1 MRLNDAKFDKG
12 YELKIA
18 KIIMP
23 LLLSLLIFIMI
34 YPVSMDLPVLGDGCH
49 HAYIME
55 EIANKQSLDIE
66 SKVYYPMFYH
76 LFGAIIYNFLGIDGI
91 KLISPL
97 MMALSGLVVYL
108 IAKKLTKTKF
118 AALLSI
124 LLIAF
129 SPKVIWYGVQI
140 LIEPF
145 MIFFIL
151 LAIYVCLIFY
161 KSQKTRNLLLLSFLL
176 GMAISTKQQT
186 LFLVIALPTF
196 LLINKIELKKIF
208 FVLAIPLLVA
218 SGPWLYMYSTT
229 GCLVSPPSDS
239 IVLNSQGKILPK
251 ILFGDYEVPEWSKR
265 LEKESGGLSIY
276 QKGVETHECR
286 HIYIWDMLNIDK
298 FYYLNG
304 LYPSNWYGISGQW
317 KTSVYIILKLL
328 FIVGF
333 LLTLIYSFKDSKW
346 RILPCIIFVSWSFTY
361 LGSDTKRYFLYLP
374 IILSLSY
381 FLVIDRIL
389 ISLKKIKLNAF
400 KIRKFLGFL
409 LIFISITFLI
419 PYSVGMRAQI
429 GAKNLANTQC
439 YSPSRGGV
447 SSIEEVGKWIQENS
461 NESDK
466 IFGTSGIEW
475 KYYSKRKVI
484 ADARMYFLPRERIDY
499 WLNYL
504 EIKYVVIRQN
514 QILPD
519 NEWNHLEYYPESFY
533 KKIKEMY
540 PLVYVSS
547 YKDIEVYEVKG

>member
-1 MRLNDAKFDKG
+1 MRVNDAKFDKG

-18 KIIMP
+18 KIVMP
-23 LLLSLLIFIMI
+23 LLLSLVIFLMI
-34 YPVSMDLPVLGDGCH
+34 YPVSTDLPVLGDGCH

-76 LFGAIIYNFLGIDGI
+76 LFGAIIYNFFGSEGI

-97 MMALSGLVVYL
+97 MMALSGLLVYL
-108 IAKKLTKTKF
+108 IAKKLTKSEF
-118 AALLSI
+118 VALLSI

-140 LIEPF
+140 LMEPF
-145 MIFFIL
+145 MVFFIL
-151 LAIYVCLIFY
+151 LATYVCLIFY

-176 GMAISTKQQT
+176 GMAISTKQQA
-186 LFLVIALPTF
+186 LFLVIALPIF
-196 LLINKIELKKIF
+196 LLINKIKLKKIF

-239 IVLNSQGKILPK
+239 VVLNSQGRILPK
-251 ILFGDYEVPEWSKR
+251 ILFGDYEVPEWSKT
-265 LEKESGGLSIY
+265 LEKESRGLSIY

-286 HIYIWDMLNIDK
+286 HIYIWDMLNMDK

-304 LYPSNWYGISGQW
+304 LYPSNWYAISDQW
-317 KTSVYIILKLL
+317 KESDLYIILKLL

-333 LLTLIYSFKDSKW
+333 FLTLIYSFKDPKW

-361 LGSDTKRYFLYLP
+361 LGSDTKRYFLYLS
-374 IILSLSY
+374 IILSSSY

-389 ISLKKIKLNAF
+389 ISLKKIRSNDP

-409 LIFISITFLI
+409 LIFISIIFLI
-419 PYSVGMRAQI
+419 PYQVGIICRI
-429 GAKNLANTQC
+429 GTKNLVNTQC
-439 YSPSRGGV
+439 YSLSKGGIP
-447 SSIEEVGKWIQENS
+447 SIEEVGKWIQENS
-461 NESDK
+461 NVSDK
-466 IFGTSGIEW
+466 IFGTSGYEW
-475 KYYSKRKVI
+475 EYYSKRKAF
-484 ADARMYFLPRERIDY
+484 ADARIYFLPRERIDY
-499 WLNYL
+499 WLKLWNT
-504 EIKYVVIRQN
+504 KYVVVRQN

-519 NEWNHLEYYPESFY
+519 NEWDHLEYYPESFY

-540 PLVYVSS
+540 PLVYLSS
-547 YKDIEVYEVKG
+547 YKDIEVYEVR